1 MVNSKDIPVHYPEY
15 PGVAANDDEAGDEE
29 SDDEECCLGG
39 SAVPVRYYCTALDLV
54 IIRIRSWQIDK
65 LLKLTTSKTTHILS
79 VSSNI

>member
-15 PGVAANDDEAGDEE
+15 PGVAANDDKAGDEE

-65 LLKLTTSKTTHILS
+65 LLKLTTVH
-79 VSSNI
+79 